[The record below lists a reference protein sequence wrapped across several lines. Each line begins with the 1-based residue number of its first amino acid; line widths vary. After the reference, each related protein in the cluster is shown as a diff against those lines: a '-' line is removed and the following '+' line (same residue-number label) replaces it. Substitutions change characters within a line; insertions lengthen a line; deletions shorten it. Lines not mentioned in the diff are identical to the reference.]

1 MADDEDLEALLKD
14 AREWEAGLLSSKLD
28 KDIGEFVR
36 RMRRCI
42 ERLSGRKDDD

>member
-1 MADDEDLEALLKD
+1 MTDDDDIDALLKD
-14 AREWEAGLLSSKLD
+14 AREWEAGLLASKLD

-42 ERLSGRKDDD
+42 ERLSGRDETD